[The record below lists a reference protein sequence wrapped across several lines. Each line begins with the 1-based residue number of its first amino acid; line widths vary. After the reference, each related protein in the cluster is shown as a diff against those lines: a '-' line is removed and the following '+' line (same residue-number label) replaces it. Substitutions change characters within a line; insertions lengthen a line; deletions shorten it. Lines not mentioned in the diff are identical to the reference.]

1 MALAI
6 PIISSFDDKGVS
18 SAIKE
23 FKNLESASDKV
34 GFAAQKAAKV
44 AELGFLALAAS
55 GVAVAG
61 VLLKAAQAA
70 ADDEAAQVRLES
82 QIRATVKV
90 SDAQVESIG
99 KFIDKTQR
107 AVGVS
112 DDNLRP
118 AFGRLLAA
126 TEDVQEA
133 QDLLNLAL
141 DLSAVTG
148 KDVEKT
154 SLAIARAQEGAFGPL
169 DKLGLGYEKGE
180 IKAKG
185 FNDTIKELEVRF
197 GGAALDKAN
206 TFEGTMARL
215 KVTLGELQESIGA
228 KVLPILTDLAD
239 SANRIAEAFGLKGA
253 AGGVKQ
259 LGVEIVSLGTDA
271 SGMKNTFG
279 SIYDAIVGFV
289 NGVQAALAIP
299 MAAINFLRTGE
310 LGTYTVKKL
319 PSFADLMAANP
330 ISNRPVS
337 TQQAEGMF
345 KTPGTISGVS
355 SGGGGSGGGGGGGT
369 SSRGKV
375 AGSVPET
382 IFMDMGQGLASDFS
396 QMGIGGIQGLNGANI
411 TINMDAGLVSSP
423 ATVGQDIIDA
433 ILAAQRNSGQVFAP
447 AATL

>member
-23 FKNLESASDKV
+23 FKNLESASDKI

-44 AELGFLALAAS
+44 AELGFLALGAA
-55 GVAVAG
+55 GLATAG
-61 VLLKAAQAA
+61 FLLKAAKAA
-70 ADDEAAQVRLES
+70 GEDEAAQIKLES

-90 SDAQVESIG
+90 SDAQVDSIE

-118 AFGRLLAA
+118 AFGRLLGA
-126 TEDVQEA
+126 TKDVREA
-133 QDLLNLAL
+133 QDLLNVAL
-141 DLSAVTG
+141 DLAAVTG
-148 KDVEKT
+148 KDVETT
-154 SLAIARAQEGAFGPL
+154 SRAIARAQEGAYGPL

-180 IKAKG
+180 LKARG
-185 FNDTIKELEVRF
+185 FEGTLKDLELRF

-239 SANRIAEAFGLKGA
+239 SANRIATAFGLKGA

-259 LGVEIVSLGTDA
+259 LGLEIVSLGSDA
-271 SGMKNTFG
+271 GGMKNTFG

-299 MAAINFLRTGE
+299 MAAIHFLRTGD

-330 ISNRPVS
+330 TSNRPVS
-337 TQQAEGMF
+337 TQQAEAMF
-345 KTPGTISGVS
+345 RTPGAISGVNATTVTPPPKPPKGS
-355 SGGGGSGGGGGGGT
+355 KAPASIFDNTDGNAGGF
-369 SSRGKV
+369 
-375 AGSVPET
+375 AN
-382 IFMDMGQGLASDFS
+382 A
-396 QMGIGGIQGLNGANI
+396 GIGGIGPFNDI
-411 TINMDAGLVSSP
+411 IINMDAGLVSSP

-447 AATL
+447 AVTF